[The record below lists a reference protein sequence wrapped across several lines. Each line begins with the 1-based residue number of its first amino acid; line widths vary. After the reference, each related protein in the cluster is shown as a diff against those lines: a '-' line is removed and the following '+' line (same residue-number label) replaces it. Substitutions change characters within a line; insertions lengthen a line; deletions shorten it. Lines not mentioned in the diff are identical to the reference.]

1 MINAGAF
8 YYYRG
13 IFSNY
18 SEAQKY
24 EKKTFNVP
32 LLYIIGN
39 HLIATIQ
46 QQSFQR
52 KQGP

>member
-13 IFSNY
+13 IFHNY
-18 SEAQKY
+18 SEAWKY
-24 EKKTFNVP
+24 EKKSFNVP

-39 HLIATIQ
+39 HHITGI
-46 QQSFQR
+46 
-52 KQGP
+52 